1 MVDVQRETIIQQNA
15 VGTSTINIETGGTM
29 SFTGTSTNADR
40 LFLGNAM
47 AGADQ
52 TRTNSFSQG
61 SDNAPVNASRGRFHT
76 GSAPPRIQTSP
87 GSPVPLCSPT

>member
-40 LFLGNAM
+40 LFPGNAV

-52 TRTNSFSQG
+52 T
-61 SDNAPVNASRGRFHT
+61 
-76 GSAPPRIQTSP
+76 
-87 GSPVPLCSPT
+87 